1 MSFDAVILSPP
12 SADAADEASGTFEA
26 ADAARGA
33 FLDRETLL
41 DLEDALFRYARRR
54 VASDE
59 IARDLVQETWLAALG
74 ALDRFAGRAS
84 LKTWLT
90 AILRR
95 KIADVYRGR
104 KPMTSLTDVEHVL
117 TTSNDPFTAQLDAR
131 RRTERV
137 LEALPKLTPRE
148 REAVEL
154 CGLEDLGRE
163 EAADRMGLSRP
174 CLRVT
179 LCRGRKRLR
188 EAGDVAA

>member
-1 MSFDAVILSPP
+1 MSLDATILPDSSTDP
-12 SADAADEASGTFEA
+12 ADASGAFEA
-26 ADAARGA
+26 ADAARSV
-33 FLDRETLL
+33 FLDRATLR

-59 IARDLVQETWLAALG
+59 IARDLVQETWLAALS
-74 ALDRFAGRAS
+74 AIDRFAGRAS

-90 AILRR
+90 SILRR
-95 KIADVYRGR
+95 KIADVYRSR
-104 KPMTSLTDVEHVL
+104 KPTTSLTDAEHVL
-117 TTSNDPFTAQLDAR
+117 ATSSDPFTAQLDAR

-137 LEALPKLTPRE
+137 LEALPTLTPRE

-154 CGLEDLGRE
+154 CGLEDLARE

-188 EAGDVAA
+188 EAIDLAA

>member
-1 MSFDAVILSPP
+1 MSFDHDLLSHDGDAPEAVDAREPL
-12 SADAADEASGTFEA
+12 ADRA
-26 ADAARGA
+26 
-33 FLDRETLL
+33 TLL

-59 IARDLVQETWLAALG
+59 IARDLVQETWLAGLSSI
-74 ALDRFAGRAS
+74 DRFAGRAS

-104 KPMTSLTDVEHVL
+104 KPTTSLADVENVL
-117 TTSNDPFTAQLDAR
+117 TTANDPFTAQLDAR

-154 CGLEDLGRE
+154 CGLEDLARE
-163 EAADRMGLSRP
+163 EAADIMGLSRP

-188 EAGDVAA
+188 EAVDVAA

>member
-1 MSFDAVILSPP
+1 MSLDATLLSDS
-12 SADAADEASGTFEA
+12 SANPDASGAFEA
-26 ADAARGA
+26 TDTARDV
-33 FLDRETLL
+33 FTDRESLV

-54 VASDE
+54 VASDD
-59 IARDLVQETWLAALG
+59 IARDLVQETWVAALS
-74 ALDRFAGRAS
+74 AIDRFAGRAS

-104 KPMTSLTDVEHVL
+104 KPTTSLTDVEHVL
-117 TTSNDPFTAQLDAR
+117 TTASDPFTAQLDAR

-137 LEALPKLTPRE
+137 LEALPTLTPRE

-154 CGLEDLGRE
+154 CGLEDLARE
-163 EAADRMGLSRP
+163 EAAERMGLSRP

-188 EAGDVAA
+188 EAVDVAA